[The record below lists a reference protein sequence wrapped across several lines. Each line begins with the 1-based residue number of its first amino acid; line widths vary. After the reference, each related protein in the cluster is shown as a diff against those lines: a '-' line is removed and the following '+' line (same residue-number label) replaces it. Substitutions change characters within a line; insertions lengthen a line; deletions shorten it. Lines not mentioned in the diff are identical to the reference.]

1 MTEDH
6 RHGFSWHGTGRALQ
20 RASIRAFDLSE
31 RTARRGWRSQQRRVG
46 RWRSRLFMILQISL
60 AAGAS
65 WWIARYVLGHEAPFL
80 ATVAAIICLGFS
92 FGQRL
97 GRVAEV
103 AVGVTVGV
111 FLGDVFVHFFGTG
124 AWQIVLVVAIAMS
137 ITTWMGART
146 LMVTQAAVQ
155 AAAVL
160 TVLPGAATGV
170 ARWQDALVG
179 CAVALLF
186 ATVAPT
192 TPIDRPRMI
201 AAKVLHEAALT
212 VRAMVGALR
221 TCDVDAAEQILERA
235 RSTEDELSSLLT
247 AASEGIAVVRSSPFL
262 RRHRDEALQ
271 ISDLVVPLDRLI
283 RNLRVLARRGAVATY
298 RNEKVP
304 EEYLTLLTEFAQ
316 VTDECAAE
324 LFARRRP
331 TAKLA
336 DLRALAERSAHMPI
350 LPRLSS
356 TVVLA
361 QVRSMLVDLMELC
374 GEDYTDARDAV
385 PDMD

>member
-1 MTEDH
+1 MAEEE
-6 RHGFSWHGTGRALQ
+6 RHGFSWHDTGRALQ
-20 RASIRAFDLSE
+20 RASVQAFDLSE

-46 RWRSRLFMILQISL
+46 RWRSRLFMIMQIAL
-60 AAGAS
+60 AAGVS
-65 WWIARYVLGHEAPFL
+65 WWIARRLLGHEEPFL

-97 GRVAEV
+97 GRVVEV
-103 AVGVTVGV
+103 AVGVTIGV
-111 FLGDVFVHFFGTG
+111 FVGDVFVHFFGTG
-124 AWQIVLVVAIAMS
+124 VWQIVLVVAMAMS
-137 ITTWMGART
+137 ITTWLGART
-146 LMVTQAAVQ
+146 LMVTQSAVQ

-160 TVLPGAATGV
+160 TVLPGVDAGIS
-170 ARWQDALVG
+170 RWQDALVG

-192 TPIDRPRMI
+192 SPIDRPRII

-221 TCDVDAAEQILERA
+221 TGDVDEAEQTLERA
-235 RSTEDELSSLLT
+235 RATEAELAELLS
-247 AASEGIAVVRSSPFL
+247 AAQEGMAVVRTSPFL
-262 RRHRDEALQ
+262 RRHRDTALQ
-271 ISDLVVPLDRLI
+271 VSDLVVPLDRFI
-283 RNLRVLARRGAVATY
+283 RNLRVLARRCAVATY
-298 RNEKVP
+298 RGETVP
-304 EEYLTLLTEFAQ
+304 GEYLDLLIEFAQ
-316 VTDECAAE
+316 VIDECAAE
-324 LFARRRP
+324 LFARRLP
-331 TAKLA
+331 TAKLGA
-336 DLRALAERSAHMPI
+336 LRDLAERSAHVPI